1 MSSRIVV
8 GVGVVLALAM
18 ASIACQRVVKPTS
31 KFVFQERSP
40 FVRETNF
47 HAHSSY
53 IFYGAFSSDGEYLA
67 TGSADRT
74 IKIWRTSDW
83 NQVATI
89 REQYQPLWGM
99 PLAFAGSGLL
109 VYGAY
114 DSLCVWDMKE
124 RRTLLRKKGHK
135 NGIQTI
141 RAVGN
146 LVATG
151 GADGFVR
158 LWKLPDLS
166 LVQEKKI
173 SMEEVWSLV
182 VDEKKGVLIAG
193 GEDGFVSVFT
203 FPDLLPI
210 FTVREHM
217 LSVEYV
223 ALSPQGGVFAS
234 GGGDGIVYVWD
245 VRSSK
250 PLRSLRGHAG
260 AVLVLTFLDEVY
272 LASGGED
279 DMIFFWDWQKEKVVG
294 MENVGSDVM
303 AFQYEP
309 HKKRL
314 FVGTRGGDVYLLR
327 LQP

>member
-210 FTVREHM
+210 FTGA
-217 LSVEYV
+217 Y
-223 ALSPQGGVFAS
+223 AFGGVCGFVSTGWSFCFRWRRWHRVCVGCTIVKTPSFAS
-234 GGGDGIVYVWD
+234 WACWGG
-245 VRSSK
+245 
-250 PLRSLRGHAG
+250 
-260 AVLVLTFLDEVY
+260 
-272 LASGGED
+272 
-279 DMIFFWDWQKEKVVG
+279 
-294 MENVGSDVM
+294 
-303 AFQYEP
+303 
-309 HKKRL
+309 
-314 FVGTRGGDVYLLR
+314 VGTYLS
-327 LQP
+327 